1 MYMCC
6 CFSCCKKSPFK
17 ASAKVGNVEASS
29 NLKYKS
35 DVMMNLEKDN
45 FNLDESLDAEYLKGT
60 IDATKQGL
68 LMNSI
73 ESRPGYL
80 GEKHEDHS
88 FVGDPH
94 YEDKGLAEPTPR
106 DLEKDKSLDESS
118 INTESI
124 KSQTLEEIRRGNY
137 LP

>member
-1 MYMCC
+1 
-6 CFSCCKKSPFK
+6 
-17 ASAKVGNVEASS
+17 
-29 NLKYKS
+29 
-35 DVMMNLEKDN
+35 MMNLEKDN

-60 IDATKQGL
+60 NDTTKRGL

-80 GEKHEDHS
+80 EGKSEDHS

-94 YEDKGLAEPTPR
+94 YEDKHMGRPTPR
-106 DLEKDKSLDESS
+106 DLDKDQSLEESS

-124 KSQTLEEIRRGNY
+124 KSQTLEEIRKGNH
-137 LP
+137 LS